1 MIAYPARWISLSVG
15 LLLTVAC
22 ATAESPVQTA
32 APAQAAGPPPL
43 RVGVTPRSQPMI
55 FESGGNLAGVEVEF
69 ALLLGKELG
78 RPVEFVELAWEKQI
92 PALLGGRTDI
102 IMSNMSVTQARQVRI
117 AFTDPYMKVALVA
130 VMRAEDKGKY
140 ITWDDIAWTQANVG
154 VIAGTTGDAFVQKNI
169 PHAVRVEI
177 PSPKDGAVQLIRRRI
192 DLFVHDGPIAMWL
205 VSENE
210 ADLAGFPAPLD
221 EQQLAWGIRR
231 DDPEFLAA
239 VNGVLARWKQDGT
252 VDGIVKRWMPWRKTA
267 Q

>member
-1 MIAYPARWISLSVG
+1 
-15 LLLTVAC
+15 
-22 ATAESPVQTA
+22 
-32 APAQAAGPPPL
+32 
-43 RVGVTPRSQPMI
+43 MI
-55 FESGGNLAGVEVEF
+55 FKSGGNLAGVEVEF
-69 ALLLGKELG
+69 ARLLGKELV

-92 PALLGGRTDI
+92 PALLEGRTDI

-177 PSPKDGAVQLIRRRI
+177 PSPKDGAVQLMRRRI
-192 DLFVHDGPIAMWL
+192 DLFVHDGPVAMWL

-210 ADLAGFPAPLD
+210 ADLVGFPAPLD

-231 DDPEFLAA
+231 DDQGFLAA
-239 VNGVLARWKQDGT
+239 VNGVLGRWKGDGT
-252 VDGIVKRWMPWRKTA
+252 VDAIVTRWLPWRKSA
-267 Q
+267 R